1 MDPTQL
7 LFAVSPFP
15 SMKGSSSPPP
25 SSDDGGGAEDY
36 GVWYGNIQYLLNIS
50 AIGAFFCV
58 FIFVFVKLRS
68 DHNRMPGPSALLT
81 KLLAVW
87 HATGREIARQCGADA
102 AQFLLIEG
110 GSCGLLLSTAVLSIA
125 VMLPLN
131 LYAGKAVLSDQFSKT
146 TIIHIEKG
154 SPLLWVHFLFVVVVV
169 VLVHFGIS
177 AIEERLKITRFRDG
191 NGNLSDPSANS
202 TAIFT
207 IMVQGIP
214 KTLGSDRTVLQ
225 EYFQHKYPGK
235 VYRVILPMDLCALD
249 DLATELVKVRDEI
262 TWVVARIDS
271 RLLPDEGDDIEHG
284 GGCSD
289 GLWVWVCCLWRKV
302 KNLWDQI
309 MASLGYSDEERLR
322 RLQELR
328 AELETELAAYK
339 EDRALGAG
347 VAFVVFK
354 DVYTANKAVQ
364 DFRNEKKRRIGK
376 FFSLMELR
384 LHRNQWKVER
394 APLATDIYWNHLGS
408 SKFSLRL
415 RRVIVNTCLL
425 MLLLFFSSPLAVISA
440 VKSAGRIINA
450 EAMDNAQLWLA
461 WIQSSSWLASII
473 FQFLPNVI
481 IFVSMYIVI
490 PSVLSYLSKFERHL
504 TVSGEKKAALLK
516 MVCFFLVNLI
526 LLKALVESSLESTI
540 LKMGRCYLDGEDCKR
555 IEQYMSASF
564 LSRSCLSSLAFL
576 ITSTFLGISFDL
588 LAPVPWIKRKIQKFR
603 KNDMLQLVP
612 EQSEEYPLENQETDS
627 LRRPLVSNGGYGSPT
642 ANGFDFPGQDLSV
655 YPLNRT
661 STAPKQ
667 TFDFAQYY
675 AFNLTIFAL
684 TLIYSSFAPLVV
696 PFGAVYFGY
705 RYVVDKYNFLFV
717 YRVRGFP
724 AGNDGKLMDTV
735 LSIMRFCV
743 DMFLVSMLLFFS
755 VQGDSTKLQAIFTL
769 GLLVIYKLLPP
780 HDDGFQPA
788 LLGGMQTVD
797 SVVDGPI
804 DYEVLSKP
812 KFDWDVYYT

>member
-1 MDPTQL
+1 M
-7 LFAVSPFP
+7 
-15 SMKGSSSPPP
+15 
-25 SSDDGGGAEDY
+25 
-36 GVWYGNIQYLLNIS
+36 
-50 AIGAFFCV
+50 
-58 FIFVFVKLRS
+58 
-68 DHNRMPGPSALLT
+68 
-81 KLLAVW
+81 
-87 HATGREIARQCGADA
+87 
-102 AQFLLIEG
+102 
-110 GSCGLLLSTAVLSIA
+110 
-125 VMLPLN
+125 
-131 LYAGKAVLSDQFSKT
+131 
-146 TIIHIEKG
+146 
-154 SPLLWVHFLFVVVVV
+154 VVV

-191 NGNLSDPSANS
+191 NGNLSDPTADS

-214 KTLGSDRTVLQ
+214 KTLGSDRTLLQ

-235 VYRVILPMDLCALD
+235 VFRVILPMDLCALD
-249 DLATELVKVRDEI
+249 DLASELVRVRDEC
-262 TWVVARIDS
+262 TWLVARMDS
-271 RLLPDEGDDIEHG
+271 RLLPKESEDENVRGYL
-284 GGCSD
+284 D
-289 GLWVWVCCLWRKV
+289 GFLGPVRYLWK
-302 KNLWDQI
+302 KMQSFWDRI
-309 MASLGYSDEERLR
+309 MASLGYTDEERLR
-322 RLQELR
+322 KLQELR

-339 EDRALGAG
+339 EGRALGAG

-376 FFSLMELR
+376 FFSLVELR
-384 LHRNQWKVER
+384 LQRNQWKVER

-408 SKFSLRL
+408 SKLSLRL
-415 RRVIVNTCLL
+415 RRVMVNSCLL
-425 MLLLFFSSPLAVISA
+425 LMLLFFSSPLAVISA
-440 VKSAGRIINA
+440 VKSAGRVVNA

-461 WIQSSSWLASII
+461 WVQSSSWLGSLI

-481 IFVSMYIVI
+481 VFVSMYIVI

-504 TVSGEKKAALLK
+504 TVSGEQRAALLK

-526 LLKALVESSLESTI
+526 LLKGLVESSLESTI
-540 LKMGRCYLDGEDCKR
+540 LRMGRCYLDGEDCKR
-555 IEQYMSASF
+555 IEQYMSGSF

-576 ITSTFLGISFDL
+576 ITSTFLGISYDL
-588 LAPVPWIKRKIQKFR
+588 LAPIPWIKRKLQKFR

-612 EQSEEYPLENQETDS
+612 EQTEEYQLENQETDG
-627 LRRPLVSNGGYGSPT
+627 LQRPLVVDSSYYSPRT
-642 ANGFDFPGQDLSV
+642 NEMDFHGQDLSV
-655 YPLNRT
+655 YPINRT

-696 PFGAVYFGY
+696 PVGAVYFGY
-705 RYVVDKYNFLFV
+705 RYVVDKYNFLFL

-735 LSIMRFCV
+735 LCIMRFCI
-743 DMFLVSMLLFFS
+743 DLFLVSMLLFFS

-769 GLLVIYKLLPP
+769 GVLVIYKLLPS
-780 HDDGFQPA
+780 HDGFQPA

-797 SVVDGPI
+797 SIVDGPL
-804 DYEVLSKP
+804 DYELFSQP
-812 KFDWDVYYT
+812 KFDWDVYYS

>member
-1 MDPTQL
+1 
-7 LFAVSPFP
+7 
-15 SMKGSSSPPP
+15 
-25 SSDDGGGAEDY
+25 
-36 GVWYGNIQYLLNIS
+36 
-50 AIGAFFCV
+50 
-58 FIFVFVKLRS
+58 
-68 DHNRMPGPSALLT
+68 
-81 KLLAVW
+81 
-87 HATGREIARQCGADA
+87 
-102 AQFLLIEG
+102 
-110 GSCGLLLSTAVLSIA
+110 
-125 VMLPLN
+125 MLPLN
-131 LYAGKAVLSDQFSKT
+131 LYAGRALLSDEFSKT

-154 SPLLWVHFLFVVVVV
+154 SALLWVHFLFVVVVV

-191 NGNLSDPSANS
+191 NGNLSDPTADS

-214 KTLGSDRTVLQ
+214 KTLGSDRTLLL

-235 VYRVILPMDLCALD
+235 VFRVILPMDLCALD
-249 DLATELVKVRDEI
+249 DLASELVGVRDEC
-262 TWVVARIDS
+262 TWLVARMDS
-271 RLLPDEGDDIEHG
+271 RLLPEESEDENGRG
-284 GGCSD
+284 YSD
-289 GLWVWVCCLWRKV
+289 GFWGRVRCLWKKV
-302 KNLWDQI
+302 QSFWDRI
-309 MASLGYSDEERLR
+309 MASLGYTDEERLR
-322 RLQELR
+322 KLQELR

-339 EDRALGAG
+339 EGRALGAG

-376 FFSLMELR
+376 FFSLVELR
-384 LHRNQWKVER
+384 LQRNQWKVER

-408 SKFSLRL
+408 SKLSLRL
-415 RRVIVNTCLL
+415 RRVIVNSCLL
-425 MLLLFFSSPLAVISA
+425 LMLLFFSSPLAVISA
-440 VKSAGRIINA
+440 VKSAGRIVNA

-461 WIQSSSWLASII
+461 WVQSSSWLGSLI

-481 IFVSMYIVI
+481 VFVSMYIVI

-504 TVSGEKKAALLK
+504 TVSGEQRAALLK

-526 LLKALVESSLESTI
+526 LLKGLVESSLESTI
-540 LKMGRCYLDGEDCKR
+540 LRMGRCYLDGEDCKR
-555 IEQYMSASF
+555 IEQYMSGSF

-576 ITSTFLGISFDL
+576 ITSTFLGISYDL
-588 LAPVPWIKRKIQKFR
+588 LAPIPWIKRKLQKFR

-612 EQSEEYPLENQETDS
+612 EQTEEYQLENQETDG
-627 LRRPLVSNGGYGSPT
+627 LQRPLVVDSSYDSPRT
-642 ANGFDFPGQDLSV
+642 NEMDFHGQDLSV
-655 YPLNRT
+655 YPINRT

-696 PFGAVYFGY
+696 PVGAVYFGY
-705 RYVVDKYNFLFV
+705 RYVVDKYNFLFL

-735 LSIMRFCV
+735 LCIMRFCV
-743 DMFLVSMLLFFS
+743 DLFLVSMLLFFS

-769 GLLVIYKLLPP
+769 GVLVIYKLLPS

-797 SVVDGPI
+797 SIVDGPL
-804 DYEVLSKP
+804 DYELFSQP
-812 KFDWDVYYT
+812 KFDWDVYYS